1 MMKALTLLVCIGL
14 LSNVKAQVD
23 RSLQPQPGPAPEI
36 NFGKPQEYQ
45 FKNGMTLLV
54 VENHK
59 LPQVSV
65 SLSIDNPL
73 YVEGKKKGISG
84 LLTSM
89 MGKGSKNIPKDEFE
103 EEVDFMGAS
112 LSISSEGA
120 YGNALKRYFPRLYE
134 IMADAVL
141 NPNFLEKEFKK
152 EVDKTLEGLKASEK
166 DVKTVA
172 RRVES
177 LLCYG
182 KDHPYGEYVSEES
195 VNRVSI
201 TDIEKLYQENFHAQ
215 NAYITIVGDIEF
227 KTAKNLT
234 QKYFGKWDKGQV
246 TPSSFPKPK
255 NVSQTQIAFVE
266 MPNAVQSEV
275 SVISTANVDRNNSDY
290 YALTIAN
297 QILGGGGEARLFLNL
312 REDKGYTYG
321 SYSRFNIEHKTK
333 SQLRAF
339 AAVRNAVTDSAVVQL
354 LHEIN
359 RMSKELVT
367 EEELKLVKEKYAGSL
382 IRSMED
388 PENIANFAYN
398 TKTQKLPLNFY
409 NNLLKN
415 MQKVTIEDISRVS
428 KKYFDP
434 SLMRVVVTG
443 KGSDILTPLENIDFN
458 GQKLKV
464 LYFDKYGNPAERP
477 EFNKPLPDGLTAKG
491 VMDAYIEAIGGSAK
505 LKGIKTKTTISE
517 ASMQGMTIRVSKQ
530 QTAKKQMRVEVSM
543 MGNVMQ
549 KMVINPSGGYNEMQG
564 QKMDLKGKEFENA
577 LKDADLFPEMNV
589 DPDKI
594 LLEGIVIVNG
604 KDAYKIKW
612 SDNKSHF
619 YAVDDFLKIQTME
632 TLKVQGQVQS
642 STTTFSN
649 YKAVEGIR
657 FPHTVQQDLG
667 PQKVDFQVKSITL
680 NEPMKDNLFE

>member
-1 MMKALTLLVCIGL
+1 MIRVLILFVCIGF
-14 LSNVKAQVD
+14 LSNAQAQFD
-23 RSLQPQPGPAPEI
+23 RSVQPQPGPAPEI
-36 NFGKPQEYQ
+36 NFGTPQEHQ
-45 FKNGMTLLV
+45 FKNGLTLMV

-73 YVEGKKKGISG
+73 YVEGQKKGMSG
-84 LLTSM
+84 LLSNM
-89 MGKGSKNIPKDEFE
+89 MGKGSKNIPKDRFE

-112 LSISSEGA
+112 LSVSSEGA
-120 YGNALKRYFPRLYE
+120 YGNALKRYFPRVYKM
-134 IMADAVL
+134 MADAVL
-141 NPNFLEKEFKK
+141 NPHFLEEEFKK

-166 DVKTVA
+166 DVKTAA

-177 LLCYG
+177 LLSYG

-195 VNRVSI
+195 VNGV
-201 TDIEKLYQENFHAQ
+201 TMADLEKLYQKNFHAQ
-215 NAYITIVGDIEF
+215 NAYITIVGDIDF

-234 QKYFGKWDKGQV
+234 QKYFGKWAKGQV
-246 TPSSFPKPK
+246 TPSSFPNPE
-255 NVSQTQIAFVE
+255 NVSETQIAFVE

-275 SVISTANVDRNNSDY
+275 SVVSTANMDRNNPDY

-321 SYSRFNIEHKTK
+321 SYSRLSIDHKTK

-354 LHEIN
+354 LYEID

-367 EEELKLVKEKYAGSL
+367 EEELRLVKEKYAGSL

-398 TKTQKLPLNFY
+398 TKTQNLPTNFY

-415 MQKVTIEDISRVS
+415 MQKVTREDISRIS

-458 GQKLKV
+458 GQKLNV
-464 LYFDKYGNPAERP
+464 FCFDKYGNPTERP
-477 EFNKPLPDGLTAKG
+477 EFSKPLPEDLTVKG
-491 VMDAYIEAIGGSAK
+491 VMDGYIKAIGGRAK
-505 LKGIKTKTTISE
+505 LEGIKTKATISE
-517 ASMQGMTIRVSKQ
+517 ASMQGMTIQVSNQ

-549 KMVINPSGGYNEMQG
+549 KMVINASKGYNEIQG
-564 QKMDLKGKEFENA
+564 QKTELKGKELENA
-577 LKDADLFPEMNV
+577 LKDAALFPEMDI
-589 DPDKI
+589 DPDQI
-594 LLEGIVIVNG
+594 SLEGIVVVNG
-604 KDAYKIKW
+604 KDAYEIKW
-612 SDNKSHF
+612 SDNKSHY
-619 YAVDDFLKIQTME
+619 YAVDDFLKIQTVETME
-632 TLKVQGQVQS
+632 IQGQIQS

-649 YKAVEGIR
+649 YKALEGIH

-680 NEPMKDNLFE
+680 NKPMEDSLFE